1 MGNKLT
7 AEELYEKMTD
17 GGSPERGETLLS
29 LLNRGLHLHTEEFLG
44 VALRGSGMETNFF
57 NERLLNIESN
67 CEALLVRRSDDA
79 QEVAPSEADWEA
91 WNRLRE
97 TCRLTGYTVK
107 DLLLTNGSKAYSFSE
122 GRTFSVK

>member
-7 AEELYEKMTD
+7 AEELYKKMTD

-29 LLNRGLHLHTEEFLG
+29 LLNRDLHLYTEEFLG
-44 VALRGSGMETNFF
+44 VALRGFGVRINSVD
-57 NERLLNIESN
+57 ERLLNIESN

-91 WNRLRE
+91 WNRLSE
-97 TCRLTGYTVK
+97 TCRLTGYTAK
-107 DLLLTNGSKAYSFSE
+107 DLLLTNGSQAYSFSE
-122 GRTFSVK
+122 DRTFSVK